1 MGRPRQFDE
10 TEVLAAAVDC
20 FWERGYEATSIRE
33 LADKMGLTGAS
44 LYNAFGDKR
53 TLYRRALNY
62 YIKTTF
68 ADRVHRF
75 EGKLPPLQAIS
86 AFFSEIIER
95 SLDDR
100 QRRGCMLV
108 NSALEVAPHDSEF
121 REIVTEVLGH
131 IEAFF
136 CRCVQ
141 AGQQDGTITT
151 SQSATDLGRLL
162 LGVHVGLRVVA
173 RTRPER
179 VLLEGMV
186 HPALAL
192 LKSRLCEGD
201 PDFNVEQ
208 YRAGRDYPAGR

>member
-1 MGRPRQFDE
+1 MSEQLDDRYMGRPREFNE

-53 TLYRRALNY
+53 TLYRRALNH
-62 YIKTTF
+62 YIDTTF
-68 ADRVHRF
+68 ADRVHRL
-75 EGKLPPLQAIS
+75 EGKLPPLQAVG

-95 SLDDR
+95 SLDDK

-108 NSALEVAPHDSEF
+108 NSALEVAPHDPEF

-162 LGVHVGLRVVA
+162 LGVHVGLRVIA

-179 VLLEGMV
+179 TLLEGMV
-186 HPALAL
+186 RPALAL
-192 LKSRLCEGD
+192 LNLH
-201 PDFNVEQ
+201 PH
-208 YRAGRDYPAGR
+208 